1 MKIKFLGT
9 GAADWSFEHDRNKE
23 GFRRFSSAQIDG
35 FLLIDPGPHVLDAMK
50 EFREDPDKILYI
62 INTHRH
68 SDHFNEKTVN
78 ALENAKLIHI
88 DGGEAITLGKYII
101 YGYKGHHGTAKD
113 TVHFIIS
120 DGEKKLYYGLDSAW
134 ITYNE
139 VQGIK
144 EHGID
149 YAVFDGTLGDVEGD
163 YRIFEH
169 NNLPMV
175 REMKKSLAPHIKR
188 FCISHMA
195 KGTHLP
201 HAELSD
207 LMAKDG
213 IEVAYDGYETEL

>member
-23 GFRRFSSAQIDG
+23 GFRRFSSALIDG
-35 FLLIDPGPHVLDAMK
+35 ILLIDPGPHVLDAMS
-50 EFREDPDKILYI
+50 EFGEDPDSVLYI

-68 SDHFNEKTVN
+68 SDHFNEGTVN
-78 ALENAKLIHI
+78 SLKNATLLQVF
-88 DGGEAITLGKYII
+88 DGDTVDLGKYKI

-113 TVHFIIS
+113 TVHFIVS
-120 DGEKKLYYGLDSAW
+120 DGEKNLYYGLDSAW

-139 VQGIK
+139 VQGII

-201 HAELSD
+201 HKELSD